1 MTPPSLR
8 RAAALLAMLAV
19 PAAALAQAAVEGRV
33 ELPKGLHAPVMNKRY
48 GIVAFGGVLSP
59 FPPVAVVIDLDR
71 VRSGDRADG
80 AEGPHV
86 PPMAPA
92 GPGRHEG
99 RVP

>member
-59 FPPVAVVIDLDR
+59 FPPVAVVYLE
-71 VRSGDRADG
+71 G
-80 AEGPHV
+80 AFPR
-86 PPMAPA
+86 PAAPA
-92 GPGRHEG
+92 TRRSARSASRGW
-99 RVP
+99 

>member
-59 FPPVAVVIDLDR
+59 FPPVALQVHH
-71 VRSGDRADG
+71 GDRADG